1 MGIFLSKILKV
12 LPKAAYTYMKKRPL
26 HLDILKRTILPAVP
40 MLFMLGSVSAS
51 NAKAHSAIAHA
62 GYKATTSLNKATAPI
77 KISGVVTDD
86 KNLPLPGANVI
97 IKGTKLGTTTDVSGR
112 YSITADENATLI
124 ISSVGYDP
132 KEITLQGRTKLDVQL
147 LTNAKSLNEV
157 VVVGYGTQKKR
168 DVTGAVGSVA
178 LTNVAKTPVFGTA
191 QLLQGQVSG
200 VQVTQSNSQ
209 PGASFTVRIRGT
221 NSINFSSDPLYVVDG
236 FAGADITA
244 LNPNDIA
251 SMDVLKDASST
262 AIYGN
267 RGANGVVI
275 ITTKS
280 GSVGKKTVNADVY
293 TGFQQVGRT
302 LDMMNAQQFATYLNR
317 VTAIITPAAA
327 LPFTQAQI
335 DGLGEGTNWQKQLFR
350 TAPVTNANLSI
361 SGGSEDTKF
370 LVSGSF
376 FDQQG
381 IIINSGYKRGT
392 LRFNLTHNISSKIH
406 FGLNSQISYDQ
417 QNLANVN
424 TTGGSTGGTLLDA
437 LRASPTVPVYDATG
451 AYTFQNGPTGYTTV
465 LGNPV
470 AAARLNTD
478 VANNLRLFL
487 NGYGDYDIMKGLK
500 LKISMGTDDKFNREA
515 IFRPSTTYLGAQS
528 GGFAQIITPNNYN
541 WLNENTLSYN
551 TVINRI
557 HSISAVAGFTYQEF
571 KYVSSTATA
580 QQLTTNNL
588 GTDNLSVGSSLSSAS
603 SANKNT
609 LASFLGRVNYSLM
622 DKYLLTAS
630 IRRDGSSV
638 LGADHKWGTFPSGAV
653 AWRISNED
661 FLKDVHTVSDLK
673 LRGGYGETG
682 NSNIGAYNSLS
693 QYAFNSYVLNG
704 VRVVGTSPNNIGNA
718 NLQWESTK
726 SYNIGVDLGLFQN
739 RITFNA
745 DYYDKKTSQLLFY
758 RTIPSTSGFTTAL
771 GNLPG
776 NNIENKGFEFSLNTV
791 NIASKTVKWTT
802 NFNFSRNMNKVL
814 SLGGIPYQ
822 LTGNVSSSLYPGGN
836 SAGILQVG
844 KPIGSFYGYVFDGI
858 WQSQA
863 EITASGITTAVKPG
877 DPKYKDL
884 NGDHLINGLDRTI
897 IGQAVPK
904 FSYGFNSNLTVG
916 RFNLFVLIQGVYGN
930 QIMNENLIEGENGT
944 VADNKL
950 AYVLTDSW
958 TGPGTSNTLPSVGST
973 LRRSLGP
980 TSDILE
986 SGSYLRFKTI
996 TLTYDLPLS
1005 KLTPVFRTA
1014 SVYVTG
1020 QNMFTITKY
1029 KGYDPEVN
1037 SYSNSSGNYTSLG
1050 TDYNPYPNIKTYT
1063 LGVRL
1068 GF

>member
-1 MGIFLSKILKV
+1 
-12 LPKAAYTYMKKRPL
+12 MKRKSL

-40 MLFMLGSVSAS
+40 MLFLLGSASA
-51 NAKAHSAIAHA
+51 NNTKAHIALA
-62 GYKATTSLNKATAPI
+62 NVAYKAAPALNKAAAPI
-77 KISGVVTDD
+77 KITGVVVDD
-86 KNLPLPGANVI
+86 KNLPLPGAAVL
-97 IKGTKLGTTTDVSGR
+97 IKGTKQGTTTDVSGR
-112 YSITADENATLI
+112 YTITAEENATLV
-124 ISSVGYDP
+124 ISSVGFDT
-132 KEITLQGRTKLDVQL
+132 KEVVVGGRVKIDVQL
-147 LTNAKSLNEV
+147 LSNSKSLSEV

-168 DVTGAVGSVA
+168 DVTGSVGSVA
-178 LTNVAKTPVFGTA
+178 LTNVEKTPVFGTA

-236 FAGADITA
+236 FAGADITS

-275 ITTKS
+275 ITTKN
-280 GSVGKKTVNADVY
+280 GSVGKKTVTADVY
-293 TGFQQVGRT
+293 TGYQHVGKT
-302 LDMMNAQQFATYLNR
+302 LDMMNAQQFATYLNQ
-317 VTAIITPAAA
+317 VTAIITPTAA

-335 DGLGEGTNWQKQLFR
+335 DGLGEGTNWQKELFR
-350 TAPVTNANLSI
+350 TAPVTNANMSI
-361 SGGSEDTKF
+361 SGGSQDTKF

-376 FDQQG
+376 FNQQG

-392 LRFNLTHNISSKIH
+392 LRFNLTHNISSKLR
-406 FGLNSQISYDQ
+406 FGLNSQLSYDQ

-424 TTGGSTGGTLLDA
+424 TAGGSTGGTLLDA

-451 AYTFQNGPTGYTTV
+451 AYTFQNGPSGYTTV

-478 VANNLRLFL
+478 VSNNLRVFA
-487 NGYGDYDIMKGLK
+487 NGYGEYDIIQGLK
-500 LKISMGTDDKFNREA
+500 LKVSMGTDDRFNRER
-515 IFRPSTTYLGAQS
+515 IFRPGTTYLGAQS
-528 GGFAQIITPNNYN
+528 GGFAQIITPTNFN

-551 TVINRI
+551 TLINRI
-557 HSISAVAGFTYQEF
+557 HSISALAGFTYQEF
-571 KYVSSTATA
+571 KYTSSTATS

-603 SANKNT
+603 STNKNT
-609 LASFLGRVNYSLM
+609 LASFIGRVNYSLM
-622 DKYLLTAS
+622 DRYLLTVS
-630 IRRDGSSV
+630 VRRDGSSV
-638 LGADHKWGTFPSGAV
+638 LGNDNKWGTFPSGAV
-653 AWRISNED
+653 AWRVSSEEFMKNIQ
-661 FLKDVHTVSDLK
+661 TISDLK

-704 VRVVGTSPNNIGNA
+704 NRVVGTSPNNIGNA

-726 SYNIGVDLGLFQN
+726 SFNIGLDLGLLQN
-739 RITFNA
+739 RITFTA
-745 DYYDKKTSQLLFY
+745 DYYDKKTSKLLFY
-758 RTIPSTSGFTTAL
+758 RTIPATTGFTTAL
-771 GNLPG
+771 TNLDG
-776 NNIENKGFEFSLNTV
+776 DNIQNKGFEFSLNTV
-791 NIASKTVKWTT
+791 NITSKMVKWTT

-814 SLGGIPYQ
+814 NLGGIPYQ

-863 EITASGITTAVKPG
+863 EIAASGITTPVKPG

-884 NGDHLINGLDRTI
+884 NGDHLINASDRTI

-904 FSYGFNSNLTVG
+904 FSYGFNSSLTVG
-916 RFNLFVLIQGVYGN
+916 HFNLFVLLQGVYGN

-950 AYVLTDSW
+950 AYVLTQSW

-1014 SVYVTG
+1014 SIYVTG
-1020 QNMFTITKY
+1020 QNLFTITKY
-1029 KGYDPEVN
+1029 SGYDPEVN

-1063 LGVRL
+1063 LGLRL